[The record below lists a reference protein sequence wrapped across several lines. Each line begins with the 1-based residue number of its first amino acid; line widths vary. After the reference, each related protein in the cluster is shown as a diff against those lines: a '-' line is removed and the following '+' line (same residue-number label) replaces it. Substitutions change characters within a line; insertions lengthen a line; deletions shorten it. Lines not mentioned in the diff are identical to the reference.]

1 MSTCRSCAGVAG
13 LHLSADYNDYFGDPT
28 GAGLLVGYGR
38 KTGMSGG
45 TGPLGE
51 MGGRGGRVFSLVL
64 DSLAN
69 GTQRVTMET
78 WVRRQD
84 GKAPSEP
91 KNRVPDYTR
100 GAAPRQWCCDGVV
113 GCPW

>member
-1 MSTCRSCAGVAG
+1 MSFAS
-13 LHLSADYNDYFGDPT
+13 D
-28 GAGLLVGYGR
+28 GR

-51 MGGRGGRVFSLVL
+51 MGGRGGRVFELSLNSSGGV
-64 DSLAN
+64 S
-69 GTQRVTMET
+69 MET

-84 GKAPSEP
+84 GMAPAEP
-91 KNRVPDYTR
+91 MNRP
-100 GAAPRQWCCDGVV
+100 AAEPPRQWCCSDAR